1 MKKYIHTT
9 CLMTVLCLLCGG
21 CSEEVFMPSP
31 QEGEAVTLSLSYSDV
46 SPKEI
51 TVTRATEAEERHLD
65 NLYIYI
71 FDGNGNLKG
80 FKATESGL
88 DQDTNNSHQA
98 RISGIKTKV
107 GEAYIYA
114 VANVRTGLYPIS
126 TSSDI
131 VEEGKLP
138 IALDEDRAATGE
150 YPFTKTMLMSLPF
163 VRNNPNT
170 IQISSAFLMS
180 GAVSN
185 GNPVYITSNGTL
197 RDGDQTIKLRRI
209 VSKVKLYI
217 KAAAGNDRKF
227 KLSSYDI
234 MQIGMNGALIGYK
247 DGNTQPQHSSTFS
260 HITGNTCGVN
270 DVDAQGRQFFE
281 CYLPENLQSAKNTVS
296 TWDAREDDNQ
306 SEPKVFTNAPDAGTY
321 LVLKGKYE
329 ETKEGITQSAD
340 VTYYIHL
347 GDCSTDVN
355 DYNVERNCKYTYNVT
370 VNGVDNIM
378 VEARK
383 EGNEQPSAEG
393 VVLEYGSAG
402 KNLMLDS
409 HYEYMVMRF
418 YQNEIKTLKDNGHGY
433 YFQVQ
438 DIHGK
443 SDPMDVREEV
453 IGNLNGAST
462 DWVEFAIGGT
472 YGTENNGRGKPCDY
486 PGKNGS
492 TKNAGLYA
500 VEDFLKLLYLHAE
513 DTDNTFWNKGTSG
526 NRYIDAT
533 CFVDENYYADK
544 TWDQYVNN
552 ATRRSF
558 YVANEVEVSR
568 DRRSIYAKAA
578 YGLQQYNIQTFYNRQ
593 QAGHVIA
600 YGCETLNDEEGK
612 TGYSI
617 KGKGSRYFTQGTD
630 TWNGR
635 ANMVADIQK
644 NSSTRYTWN
653 ELEGETS
660 LIRTCMSR
668 NRDLNGD
675 GKISDDEVRWYAPT
689 IQQYA
694 GLWIGEEV
702 VSTESK
708 LFNKS
713 TSTLSKAKDPECR
726 MLYYAASPDLNTF
739 FAEEG
744 MATGAYT
751 DSYPAK
757 YVRCIRNLKSNAPGY
772 ASSPDKYYTYDAIT
786 RKVNLDRV
794 DANALNIS
802 GEQGELTSHTERSD
816 GNKPAQAFYI
826 AKKKSTATTQKA
838 VVEGNFKCSDKYTQ
852 DGKKWRVPNQR
863 EFCMMTL
870 VLSNMDEIRGTFC
883 RTKFS
888 NTNFRYSW
896 TYSSVFTMKED
907 VSDGYVRCISVDK

>member
-1 MKKYIHTT
+1 MKKYIHIT
-9 CLMTVLCLLCGG
+9 CLMAALVALANS
-21 CSEEVFMPSP
+21 CSEELFTPSS

-51 TVTRATEAEERHLD
+51 TITRATEAEERHLD

-88 DQDTNNSHQA
+88 DQNTSNSHQA
-98 RISGIKTKV
+98 SINGIKTKV

-138 IALDEDRAATGE
+138 IALDEDRAAAGE
-150 YPFTKTMLMSLPF
+150 YHFTKTMLMSLPF
-163 VRNNPNT
+163 VRNNPST

-185 GNPVYITSNGTL
+185 GNPVYITSSGTL

-234 MQIGMNGALIGYK
+234 MQIGMNGALIGSK
-247 DGNTQPQHSSTFS
+247 DGNTQPQPSNTFS
-260 HITGNTCGVN
+260 QITGNTCGVN

-281 CYLPENLQSAKNTVS
+281 CYLPENLQRAKNIVS
-296 TWDAREDDNQ
+296 TWDAREDDSQ
-306 SEPKVFTNAPDAGTY
+306 SEPKVFTNAPDASTY

-329 ETKEGITQSAD
+329 EAKGSITKSAD

-370 VNGVDNIM
+370 VNGVDNIV

-383 EGNEQPSAEG
+383 ESNEQPSAEG

-418 YQNEIKTLKDNGHGY
+418 YQNEIKTLKTNGHGY

-438 DIHGK
+438 DINGK
-443 SDPMDVREEV
+443 SDPMDVRDV
-453 IGNLNGAST
+453 VSGNLNGASI
-462 DWVEFAIGGT
+462 DWIEFAIGGT
-472 YGTENNGRGKPCDY
+472 YGTENKGRGIPCDY
-486 PGKNGS
+486 PGKIGGN
-492 TKNAGLYA
+492 KNAGLYA
-500 VEDFLKLLYLHAE
+500 VEDFLQLLYLHAE
-513 DTDNTFWNKGTSG
+513 DSDNSFWNKET
-526 NRYIDAT
+526 NDKRYIDAT
-533 CFVDENYYADK
+533 CFVDENYYTDK

-558 YVANEVEVSR
+558 YVANEVEVSH
-568 DRRSIYAKAA
+568 DHRSIYAKAA
-578 YGLQQYNIQTFYNRQ
+578 YGLQQYNIQTFYNKQ
-593 QAGHVIA
+593 QAGSVIA

-617 KGKGSRYFTQGTD
+617 KGKGARYYTKGTD
-630 TWNGR
+630 SWNGR
-635 ANMVADIQK
+635 ANMMADIK
-644 NSSTRYTWN
+644 KSSSTRYTWN
-653 ELEGETS
+653 ELKNETS

-675 GKISDDEVRWYAPT
+675 GIISDDEVRWYAPT

-694 GLWIGEEV
+694 GIWMGEEV

-708 LFNKS
+708 LFNKN
-713 TSTLSKAKDPECR
+713 TSTLSKEKDPECR

-751 DSYPAK
+751 DTYPAR
-757 YVRCIRNLKSNAPGY
+757 YVRCIRNLKSNDTGY
-772 ASSPDKYYTYDAIT
+772 ASTPDKYYTYDAAL
-786 RKVNLDRV
+786 RKVNLDRI

-802 GEQGELTSHTERSD
+802 GEQGELTAHTERSD
-816 GNKPAQAFYI
+816 GNKPATAFYI
-826 AKKKSTATTQKA
+826 AKQKTTATTQKA
-838 VVEGNFKCSDKYTQ
+838 VVEGTFRCADKYSQ
-852 DGKKWRVPNQR
+852 DGKQWRVPNQR
-863 EFCMMTL
+863 EFCMMSL
-870 VLSNMDEIRGTFC
+870 VLSDMGEIRDTFC

-896 TYSSVFTMKED
+896 TYTTSLTMKEG
-907 VSDGYVRCISVDK
+907 VTNGYVRCISVEK